1 MALTSVKGSMI
12 TSSQFAAKQGL
23 TRQRINQLIHE
34 GKITPKPVRTQVLG
48 GPKRGIWVLSS
59 RAKII
64 A

>member
-1 MALTSVKGSMI
+1 MI